1 MRMQALARAGSA
13 FGFILTL
20 IIFEFFAFS
29 LVFAGCA
36 KGIEGEVLLGNG
48 GDTLN
53 GQSYCSLGSF
63 ASPTEDGSLLPLY
76 NGRGFYV
83 DGEHL
88 GTDPLKP
95 EGDKVRSIGC
105 GVLRFYGPASGYG
118 ELVVVV
124 EHRLDKPIDV
134 VNGDGEVVSIDSFLV
149 IFGHLRK
156 SLKRGGEELKYK
168 VGDEIGAG
176 DVIGYVNDDAHNG
189 DGAEHVHIGVRLQ
202 SANQAKAVDSKWFRG
217 YDGKPSQLKWFADPV
232 TFFATLASSQT
243 DTVWHPAGTVLRDSD
258 GTHWMVEME
267 SVRTKISAQT
277 AQQEK
282 LDKRAVKASDD
293 EIDCL
298 QYGGEF
304 VSPRSGTHLVKF
316 NDASTVYEYAGNWP
330 GKWRMAFIS
339 YEAFV
344 SWGWDDAEID
354 LRPASDKQQFF
365 AQSKDNGMR
374 LVRDGTLVKSYDASE
389 VSAVSSGTR
398 LPIFNWETFLQMG
411 YSANNVVVLPK
422 ETIEQVAGPRGSV
435 IKPNNLS
442 VCGAFGG
449 GGLGEGGSGGSGGD
463 PSGNGGSGGDPGTGG
478 DGGAGAGTGATTGV
492 PTGKVLFQYSG
503 PVIQGGNAFQAM
515 WDPPGPAFY
524 DWVPSTFALC
534 PDTLPGDGKLECML
548 DMPSGTKNFLFQVN
562 LPDGSWWGDMSYDPQ
577 GGQGNT
583 IGKVTLTDPN
593 GNVSY
598 VMVTNGTGPMYMNGL
613 AANVP

>member
-1 MRMQALARAGSA
+1 MRTQALARLGTATGFLFA
-13 FGFILTL
+13 LVIFQFIWFG
-20 IIFEFFAFS
+20 
-29 LVFAGCA
+29 LVFGGCA
-36 KGIEGEVLLGNG
+36 KGSDDEVFIGNG
-48 GDTLN
+48 DDLLN
-53 GQSYCSLGSF
+53 GQAYCALDSF
-63 ASPTEDGSLLPLY
+63 VSPTKDGGLLPLY

-83 DGEHL
+83 DGKHL
-88 GTDPLKP
+88 GTDSLKL
-95 EGDKVRSIGC
+95 EGEEVRSIGC
-105 GVLRFYGPASGYG
+105 GIIRFYGSASGYG
-118 ELVVVV
+118 ELVAVV
-124 EHRLDKPIDV
+124 EHRLEKPIDA
-134 VNGDGEVVSIDSFLV
+134 VNGKGETVSVDSFLV

-156 SLKRGGEELKYK
+156 SVERGGEELQYK
-168 VGDEIGAG
+168 VGDEVGAG

-189 DGAEHVHIGVRLQ
+189 DGAEHIHIGVRIQ

-243 DTVWHPAGTVLRDSD
+243 ETVWHPAGTVILDSN
-258 GTHWMVEME
+258 GTHWMVEE
-267 SVRTKISAQT
+267 NSARTKISPQT
-277 AQQEK
+277 AKQEK
-282 LDKRAVKASDD
+282 LDARAVQASDD

-298 QYGGEF
+298 QNGGEF
-304 VSPRSGTHLVKF
+304 VSPRSGNRLVKF
-316 NDASTVYEYAGNWP
+316 NDASTVYEYAGDWP

-344 SWGWDDAEID
+344 SWGWDDAEIE

-365 AQSKDNGMR
+365 AQSQDKGMR
-374 LVRDGTLVKSYDASE
+374 LVRDGTLVKSDDASE
-389 VSAVSSGTR
+389 VSAVSSGMR

-435 IKPNNLS
+435 IKPGNLS
-442 VCGAFGG
+442 VCGEFGG
-449 GGLGEGGSGGSGGD
+449 GGLGEGGSGG
-463 PSGNGGSGGDPGTGG
+463 GG
-478 DGGAGAGTGATTGV
+478 DGGAGAGTGVTTGV

-503 PVIQGGNAFQAM
+503 PVIQGVNDFQAM

-534 PDTLPGDGKLECML
+534 PDTVHGDGKLECML

-583 IGKVTLTDPN
+583 IGTVTLTGPN